1 LSATELV
8 YGVLE
13 DNLVLLPESFALAL
27 AADYRT
33 LESVRTYGDAR
44 AAVMTHLE
52 LPGASDEERDEHE
65 DSEPYNPSEHDSWPI
80 PVATWALDVLPE
92 ELEIGEQQEEGLMGL
107 PTLVID
113 PGSEAEV
120 LAQVTRLGFT
130 IRRDGDLIR
139 ALDH

>member
-1 LSATELV
+1 VSGTDLV

-13 DNLVLLPESFALAL
+13 DNPVLLPESFALAL

-44 AAVMTHLE
+44 AAVMTQLE
-52 LPGASDEERDEHE
+52 LPDASDEERDEHE
-65 DSEPYNPSEHDSWPI
+65 ASEPYNPSEYDTWSTA
-80 PVATWALDVLPE
+80 VATWALDVLPE
-92 ELEIGEQQEEGLMGL
+92 ELEIGEQEEEGLMGL

-113 PGSEAEV
+113 PASEAEV

-130 IRRDGDLIR
+130 IRRDDDLIR
-139 ALDH
+139 ALD